1 MARVKNR
8 FGLTS
13 QTDLGEIL
21 YRRPRPIT
29 NDPRLIPVPVISSP
43 TYPLSVP
50 RRASGAGYG
59 ASS

>member
-13 QTDLGEIL
+13 RTDLNEIV
-21 YRRPRPIT
+21 YRRPWPIGV
-29 NDPRLIPVPVISSP
+29 DRLVPVPVISSP
-43 TYPLSVP
+43 TLPPYVP
-50 RRASGAGYG
+50 SRDKADGYG

>member
-13 QTDLGEIL
+13 QTDLNEIV

-43 TYPLSVP
+43 VSPPAVPLRARA
-50 RRASGAGYG
+50 RRYG

>member
-13 QTDLGEIL
+13 QADLNEII

-29 NDPRLIPVPVISSP
+29 MTV
-43 TYPLSVP
+43 LSLC
-50 RRASGAGYG
+50 R
-59 ASS
+59 